1 MRLLIDECV
10 ARPLAEALRE
20 RFGDVVYVGDA
31 FRGAPDRDV
40 LGQAVRE
47 RRVLVT
53 EDYDFGEL
61 VFRRG
66 LDAEAVVIVAP
77 GVLGVDLTADA
88 RHVADRIFAASD
100 TLQGNL
106 TIVEA
111 KRFRQRRL
119 SARR

>member
-1 MRLLIDECV
+1 VRLLIDECV

-20 RFGDVVYVGDA
+20 RFGDVVYVGDVSQ
-31 FRGAPDRDV
+31 GAPDRDV
-40 LGQAVRE
+40 LEQAVRE
-47 RRVLVT
+47 KRVLVT

-77 GVLGVDLTADA
+77 GVLGVDLIDNA

-100 TLQGNL
+100 RLPGHL
-106 TIVEA
+106 TIVEP
-111 KRFRQRRL
+111 KRLRQRRL
-119 SARR
+119 SVRR